1 MIAYIWYCYE
11 AFTYPKFMK
20 RIYPDDMQLDDFLVL
35 NETDYYVLAIAL
47 EELCSSIPMEEYYH
61 SKKVSQEQYDLCKAK
76 ILTRKNLQGGK
87 N

>member
-1 MIAYIWYCYE
+1 
-11 AFTYPKFMK
+11 MK

-35 NETDYYVLAIAL
+35 NETDYYVLSVAL

-61 SKKVSQEQYDLCKAK
+61 SKKVSQDQYDLCKAK
-76 ILTRKNLQGGK
+76 ILTRKNLQGDK

>member
-1 MIAYIWYCYE
+1 MGLDMYIE
-11 AFTYPKFMK
+11 GTFSTRAFTE
-20 RIYPDDMQLDDFLVL
+20 RSLDKTKV
-35 NETDYYVLAIAL
+35 AL

-76 ILTRKNLQGGK
+76 ILTRKNLQGDK